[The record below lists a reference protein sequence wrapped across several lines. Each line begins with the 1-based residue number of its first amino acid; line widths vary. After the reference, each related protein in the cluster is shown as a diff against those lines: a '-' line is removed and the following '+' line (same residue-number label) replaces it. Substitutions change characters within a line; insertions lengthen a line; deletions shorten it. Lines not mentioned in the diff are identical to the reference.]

1 MITPHDELLIHQLPT
16 TLDHVSQSDLRWTER
31 IVMYGFDKTGD
42 ISIMTGLAKYPNRNV
57 LDAYAMV
64 TRKGEEARVVRL
76 STELNPQ
83 TGSLAAWSVGPYTY
97 EVVEPLRKVRS
108 TVEANE
114 HGLSLQLDFQGD
126 FPVYEQT
133 AAFHRT
139 RGRVRED
146 ARRFYQNGTITGWI
160 EIDGER
166 IEIDPENW
174 WFGRD
179 HSWGVRHGGGGGS
192 LSEGGNMQPS
202 EIPEGVLYYMG
213 IFQFDDEV
221 VHFAQ
226 RETSTGERWQFEGE
240 VLFPIDSGKEPLP
253 IIDVEHDLKF
263 RDDLRV
269 VKSGTF
275 TVHRADRTTDTIEV
289 MPVCDFWPGLAGYDE
304 YRGYGSGMWRGK
316 DFSDSFTVDITNVDE
331 IRQVSMLSE
340 TLCEVRMG
348 DKVGHGLVEM
358 VFMGANPRYG
368 YNDWS
373 NTRTG
378 ENND

>member
-31 IVMYGFDKTGD
+31 IVMYGFDKTGE

-83 TGSLAAWSVGPYTY
+83 SGGLAAWSVGPYTY
-97 EVVEPLRKVRS
+97 EIVEPLRQVRS
-108 TVEANE
+108 TVDANE
-114 HGLSLQLDFQGD
+114 HGLSLQLDFHGD

-160 EIDGER
+160 GIDGTR
-166 IEIDPENW
+166 IDIDPDNW

-192 LSEGGNMQPS
+192 PSEGANLQPS
-202 EIPEGVLYYMG
+202 EVPDGVLYYMG

-226 RETSTGERWQFEGE
+226 RETSTGARWQFEGE
-240 VLFPIDSGKEPLP
+240 VLFPIGSGKGALP

-263 RDDLRV
+263 RDDMRV
-269 VKSGTF
+269 VESGTF
-275 TVHRADRTTDTIEV
+275 TVHRADRTTDVIEV
-289 MPVCDFWPGLAGYDE
+289 NPVCDFWPGLAGYDE
-304 YRGYGSGMWRGK
+304 YRGYASGMYRGK
-316 DFSDSFTVDITNVDE
+316 DFSDSFTVDITNLDE

-348 DKVGHGLVEM
+348 DKVGYGLVEM
-358 VFMGANPRYG
+358 VFMGVNPRYG
-368 YNDWS
+368 YTDWS

-378 ENND
+378 TNND